1 MMAPLGPHSHIKH
14 YLFSTLL
21 PEVALNPS
29 RPCPSSC
36 LLSWSCG
43 GQECLDGW
51 LLVVPRDTVD
61 LVEHLLFSI
70 LLPEVAL
77 NPSKPVKTA
86 PVPMPSQL
94 ESWRTGV
101 S

>member
-1 MMAPLGPHSHIKH
+1 MKTLNVLM
-14 YLFSTLL
+14 LF
-21 PEVALNPS
+21 
-29 RPCPSSC
+29 R
-36 LLSWSCG
+36 WSCG

-51 LLVVPRDTVD
+51 LLVVPRDPVD
-61 LVEHLLFSI
+61 LVEHLLFST

-77 NPSKPVKTA
+77 NPSKPVKTV
-86 PVPMPSQL
+86 PVLMPPQL